1 MGSSMKAE
9 KAGTYKNEKRKKME
23 GNKGVLA
30 GYCSPFIL
38 AWFLPEI
45 WPTLG
50 FLLRRHQ
57 GLPR

>member
-1 MGSSMKAE
+1 MKAE